1 MPSLIC
7 CSISCAVVR
16 ISTMSASFAFASRS
30 WKNGPSYDAM
40 PAGSG
45 SGSGSA
51 AGSATGAGAFSAN
64 SELRFGAFAAGGL
77 GFEPGFG
84 SSRCSKFE

>member
-1 MPSLIC
+1 
-7 CSISCAVVR
+7 
-16 ISTMSASFAFASRS
+16 
-30 WKNGPSYDAM
+30 M

-45 SGSGSA
+45 SGSGATAGSA
-51 AGSATGAGAFSAN
+51 AGAGVFSAN

>member
-1 MPSLIC
+1 
-7 CSISCAVVR
+7 
-16 ISTMSASFAFASRS
+16 MSASFAFASRS

-64 SELRFGAFAAGGL
+64 SELRFGAFAAAGL

-84 SSRCSKFE
+84 SSRCSKLE